1 MTNWDFACSDPI
13 DISIDNWTA
22 GTIAL
27 SGESTSVVTVEVVP
41 SRHRADVDELLDQVQ
56 VAFEDG
62 QLYIH
67 GPRVSTFRRRHG
79 LDLTIKAPSGSS
91 CAAKTVSSDLT
102 CVGNVSAVT
111 LHTASGDLS
120 AAAVAGDVHVR
131 SASGD
136 VMLDAVG
143 GSLTVHTASGD
154 VQVGRVGGE
163 IRVNSASGD
172 VSIGSCTGSAAVH
185 TASGDIKLAAVSA
198 GRIEL
203 ASASGDL
210 AVAVV
215 PGIEVY
221 LDLSSNSGDIGSEL
235 DASDGDGQQDSGA
248 VAVEL
253 RCRTLSGDIR
263 ITKAHGVPSQPAL
276 QS

>member
-1 MTNWDFACSDPI
+1 
-13 DISIDNWTA
+13 
-22 GTIAL
+22 
-27 SGESTSVVTVEVVP
+27 
-41 SRHRADVDELLDQVQ
+41 
-56 VAFEDG
+56 
-62 QLYIH
+62 
-67 GPRVSTFRRRHG
+67 
-79 LDLTIKAPSGSS
+79 
-91 CAAKTVSSDLT
+91 
-102 CVGNVSAVT
+102 
-111 LHTASGDLS
+111 
-120 AAAVAGDVHVR
+120 
-131 SASGD
+131 
-136 VMLDAVG
+136 MLDTVG
-143 GSLTVHTASGD
+143 GTLTVHTASGD
-154 VQVGRVGGE
+154 VQVGHVAGE

-172 VSIGSCTGSAAVH
+172 VSVGSCTGSAAVH

-215 PGIEVY
+215 PGTEVY

-235 DASDGDGQQDSGA
+235 DASDGDGQQDPSA

-263 ITKAHGVPSQPAL
+263 ITKARGVASQPAL